1 MGGGALSVSLSG
13 FVTGI
18 KLNTQG
24 EVPPVSTG
32 SPELDELM
40 GGIRRGMFYLFYGE
54 KTLVESLFLYVLAN
68 SLEPRF
74 PGNHPVAVYMV
85 CGNYRRERTDIGVD
99 FLMELVEAFGYSIEE
114 ALRRVYIFTASSAD
128 QQGFLVDELE
138 RLLEHEENVSLVLVR
153 GIFKLYYDDARQR
166 NRHVVAEEVQR
177 SIIRL
182 RQLCASHG
190 IPLVASGREV
200 KTRRLL
206 PQPEASSFLKH
217 AANVIVYLRGRA
229 REGRFS
235 RAFLLKSPTRNL
247 SSIEYSLVVS
257 DEMGRTTPPFR
268 QSFDERIE
276 LIRREFRDAV
286 VSPERR
292 AAFDSLVAAWG
303 AELGAISYAESV
315 KMLDLMLLVSTV
327 DNRAVIEELRRGYE
341 SLGARVTAIEEVLFE
356 KRQRA
361 AAFTERD

>member
-1 MGGGALSVSLSG
+1 LSG
-13 FVTGI
+13 FVTGLQ
-18 KLNTQG
+18 LNSQDG
-24 EVPPVSTG
+24 AAPVSTG
-32 SPELDELM
+32 SPELDELT
-40 GGIRRGMFYLFYGE
+40 GGIRRNMFYLFYGE
-54 KTLVESLFLYVLAN
+54 KTLVENLFLYVLAN
-68 SLEPRF
+68 ALEPRF
-74 PGNHPVAVYMV
+74 PGHNPIAVYMV

-99 FLMELVEAFGYSIEE
+99 LLMELVEAFGYSIEE

-138 RLLEHEENVSLVLVR
+138 RLLEREENVSLVLVR

-190 IPLVASGREV
+190 VPLVASGREV
-200 KTRRLL
+200 KTRKLL

-217 AANVIVYLRGRA
+217 VANVIVYLRGRA
-229 REGRFS
+229 REGCYS

-257 DEMGRTTPPFR
+257 DKMGRTTPPFR

-276 LIRREFRDAV
+276 MIRREFRDAV

-292 AAFDSLVAAWG
+292 AAFDSLVTAWG

-327 DNRAVIEELRRGYE
+327 DNRAIIEELRRGYE
-341 SLGARVTAIEEVLFE
+341 HLSARVAALEDALSKKE
-356 KRQRA
+356 QRV
-361 AAFTERD
+361 